1 MEQPSAVSRFL
12 SAALKC
18 CVWFP
23 ESELGQRD
31 VGALCESVLSYLR
44 DLPSPIIPP
53 CIYPQLQTTVALQQQ
68 VQLQAAGNSEHPV
81 ST

>member
-1 MEQPSAVSRFL
+1 MLCL
-12 SAALKC
+12 S
-18 CVWFP
+18 P

-53 CIYPQLQTTVALQQQ
+53 CIYPQLQTAVALQQQ
-68 VQLQAAGNSEHPV
+68 VQLQAAGNSEHPL
-81 ST
+81 STCRTTIILYLKRNVL